1 MMGINDDVTLI
12 KENMSATP
20 SRRSP
25 GQPGYDPNLVE
36 VKSKFEYEYRRFS
49 IDRTQLTQYDELSAL
64 IKESHNLPTD
74 MPFTVSYTNPKNDD
88 ILPINNDKNM
98 NSAFQTAMPFIKLF
112 IYRER
117 ELMDAEIKLQEKKKK
132 SKSLFSESVNSSTVI
147 GAPKEF
153 RKVSSIVDA
162 DLLPDT
168 VRRVKLVKQSTDRP
182 LGFYIRDG
190 TSVRVTPYG
199 LEKVPGIFISRLV
212 PGGLAEGTGLLS
224 VNDEIIEVNGI
235 ETLGKSLD
243 QVTDMMVAN
252 SQNLIIT
259 VKPSTLPPSTPRT
272 STGTM
277 PKTKRGSPPPSGGGG
292 KNRSSS
298 ELPQGGRPSNKG
310 DRSTPSKGNVSDN
323 SYNGMGGSS
332 NKEGLRKK
340 MSSDMSGA
348 GGGGNEYSDE
358 PKRILHTVN

>member
-1 MMGINDDVTLI
+1 
-12 KENMSATP
+12 
-20 SRRSP
+20 
-25 GQPGYDPNLVE
+25 
-36 VKSKFEYEYRRFS
+36 
-49 IDRTQLTQYDELSAL
+49 
-64 IKESHNLPTD
+64 
-74 MPFTVSYTNPKNDD
+74 
-88 ILPINNDKNM
+88 
-98 NSAFQTAMPFIKLF
+98 
-112 IYRER
+112 
-117 ELMDAEIKLQEKKKK
+117 MDAEIKLQEKKKK

-272 STGTM
+272 NTGTM

-292 KNRSSS
+292 GKTRSSS

-310 DRSTPSKGNVSDN
+310 DRSTPSKGSVSDN
-323 SYNGMGGSS
+323 SYNGMGGTS
-332 NKEGLRKK
+332 NKETSRKK

-348 GGGGNEYSDE
+348 GGGNEYSDE